1 MDLLYG
7 PHRHPYLNRHLPSA
21 TTSARA
27 AARTVAS
34 AAKVGAAAPDEKPNS
49 LNLRPMATRTAPA
62 STWGPL
68 RIGVFRAMWIA
79 VLVSNIGTWMQTV
92 GAQWLLV
99 HLPHAAILV
108 ALVQAADNIPDVL
121 FGLVGGALA
130 DVFDRRRLLIAVQLS
145 MACISGALTV
155 LTFAGQ
161 MPPALLLAFTF
172 ALGCSSVFTNPAYQS
187 IVPQLVPRDQL
198 RSASALGSISV
209 NLARLI
215 GPAFAGLLIA
225 RAGVTAVFAL
235 NALTYLFFAVVVATW
250 RPAAGT
256 APELPE
262 RFISAIRAGG
272 RYILNAPV
280 VQRILLRAALFLV
293 PATVLWAL
301 LPLVATQ
308 QLHLGAD
315 GYGVLLGAVGAG
327 AVAGALILP
336 RFRARISANLLV
348 GAASVI
354 YALVLV
360 LVVVVP
366 NTILVVIVLLPAG
379 AAWIA
384 VLSDINA
391 ELQLFLPAWVRGRG
405 ISVYQM
411 VLFGAQAAGAVAW
424 GAIAEPLG
432 VRVTF
437 FLAGAALLGTAATL
451 RFWPFIETAGM
462 DRRTRPYWPEPELVF
477 DAAPDSGPVVVKSVY
492 TIAPEKEQEFLDAMK
507 GVRLSRLRTG
517 ATQWGL
523 FRDGEVPHSFV
534 EMYVVPSWDEH
545 LRQHRFR
552 ITGTDHEF
560 EARADSL
567 SDPKPD
573 VSHLIAVDDL

>member
-1 MDLLYG
+1 MG
-7 PHRHPYLNRHLPSA
+7 R
-21 TTSARA
+21 RA
-27 AARTVAS
+27 PA
-34 AAKVGAAAPDEKPNS
+34 
-49 LNLRPMATRTAPA
+49 A
-62 STWGPL
+62 STWSPL

-79 VLVSNIGTWMQTV
+79 VLVSNVGTWMQTV

-99 HLPHAAILV
+99 QLPHAAILV
-108 ALVQAADNIPDVL
+108 ALVQAADNVPDVL
-121 FGLVGGALA
+121 LGLVGGALA
-130 DVFDRRRLLIAVQLS
+130 DVFDRRRLLIAVQVS
-145 MACISGALTV
+145 MACIGLALTV

-187 IVPQLVPRDQL
+187 VVPQLVPRDQL
-198 RSASALGSISV
+198 RAASALGSISV

-215 GPAFAGLLIA
+215 GPALAGLLIA
-225 RAGVTAVFAL
+225 RVGVAAVFGL
-235 NALTYLFFAVVVATW
+235 NALTYAFFAVVVVAW
-250 RPAAGT
+250 RPASGT

-262 RFISAIRAGG
+262 RFTAAIRAGG
-272 RYILNAPV
+272 RYVLNAPIV
-280 VQRILLRAALFLV
+280 RRILLRAALFLV

-308 QLHLGAD
+308 QLHLGAA
-315 GYGVLLGAVGAG
+315 GYGVLLGSIGAG
-327 AVAGALILP
+327 AVAGALVLP
-336 RFRARISANLLV
+336 RFRARVSSNQLV
-348 GAASVI
+348 GAASAL
-354 YALVLV
+354 YALVLI
-360 LVVVVP
+360 LIVVVP
-366 NTILVVIVLLPAG
+366 NPILAVIVLLPSG

-405 ISVYQM
+405 ISTYQM
-411 VLFGAQAAGAVAW
+411 VLFGAQAVGAVAW

-437 FLAGAALLGTAATL
+437 FIASAALLCTVATF
-451 RFWPFIETAGM
+451 RFWPFFETAGM
-462 DRRTRPYWPEPELVF
+462 DRGTQAYWPEPELAI
-477 DAAPDSGPVVVKSVY
+477 DTGPDSGPVVVKSVY
-492 TIAPEKEQEFLDAMK
+492 NIAPEKEREFLEAMK

-560 EARADSL
+560 EARADAL
-567 SDPKPD
+567 SDPPPD
-573 VSHLIAVDDL
+573 VSHLIGVDDL